1 MTKWGLFV
9 SVAAVLYQLRGLG
22 WAALAFLALFVIS
35 VAIYKIND
43 NSKDS

>member
-1 MTKWGLFV
+1 ML
-9 SVAAVLYQLRGLG
+9 AQINDLPQLELVHWVWIGVG
-22 WAALAFLALFVIS
+22 FLALFVIS